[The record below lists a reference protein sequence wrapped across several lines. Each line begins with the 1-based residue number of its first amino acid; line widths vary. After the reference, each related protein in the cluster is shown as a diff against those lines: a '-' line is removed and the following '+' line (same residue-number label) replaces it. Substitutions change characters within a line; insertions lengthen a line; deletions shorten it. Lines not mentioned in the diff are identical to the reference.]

1 MSPKAENTDQ
11 TFHHGWTRMNTDG
24 RWACQSPPQA
34 AGDGAASAF
43 TILVNSPSR
52 PAARRPPKSG
62 LGGGARNDLNPTGGG
77 NKKSDMPKN
86 ACGSQ
91 ALAESDPNPVV
102 LYIEYQLRY
111 VKTNQQAFGW

>member
-1 MSPKAENTDQ
+1 MDPDEHRWEMGLPKPATGCRRRCRISLYHPGQ
-11 TFHHGWTRMNTDG
+11 QPFK
-24 RWACQSPPQA
+24 
-34 AGDGAASAF
+34 AGG
-43 TILVNSPSR
+43 TP
-52 PAARRPPKSG
+52 PPKSG